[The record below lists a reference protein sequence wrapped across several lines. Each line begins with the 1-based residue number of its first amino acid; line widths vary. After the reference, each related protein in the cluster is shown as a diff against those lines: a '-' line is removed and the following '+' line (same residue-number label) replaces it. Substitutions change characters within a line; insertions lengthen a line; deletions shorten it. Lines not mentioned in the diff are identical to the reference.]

1 MDGVEESGNAAAFE
15 RAQRVLVG
23 GVNSPVRSFNS
34 VGGVP
39 YFVREARGAY
49 VTDVEGRTYLDYVQS
64 YGAVILGHA
73 DPRVTEAVSGA
84 AALGTTYGAP
94 TLGEV
99 RLAERIAARVQG
111 VEMVRLTSSGTEA
124 TMTAV
129 RLARGHTGRH
139 KIVKFEG
146 CYHGH
151 VDALLAS
158 AGSGAASL
166 GIPATAGVEPSVVAD
181 TAVVPYNELP
191 DLDESIAAVI
201 VEPVAANMGLV
212 PPEPG
217 FLEELRSRTAEMGI
231 LLIFDEVITGFRL
244 AYGGASTFFGI
255 TPDLWS
261 FGKVIGGG
269 LPIGAVAGPEAIM
282 STLAP
287 TGPVYQAGTLS
298 GNPVATAAGLAVF
311 DALEESSYAMLAGRA
326 QQLAEGLEKVI
337 SESGLPVQIPRVGSL
352 MGIFFAD
359 APVKNYRDATASVS
373 KGIYPKFFHAMLRRG
388 IALAP
393 GPYEI
398 MFPGL
403 SHGIDE
409 IDRTIDIASAAANE
423 AREALLSPG

>member
-1 MDGVEESGNAAAFE
+1 MVGVENDGNAAAFD
-15 RAQRVLVG
+15 RAQKVLVG

-39 YFVREARGAY
+39 YFVREAHGAY
-49 VTDVEGRTYLDYVQS
+49 VTDVEGRAYLDYVQS

-73 DPRVTEAVSGA
+73 DPRVTKAVSDA
-84 AALGTTYGAP
+84 ASLGTTYGAP

-99 RLAERIAARVQG
+99 RLAEEIASRVAG

-151 VDALLAS
+151 VDALLTS

-181 TAVVPYNELP
+181 TRVLPYNEP
-191 DLDESIAAVI
+191 PELDESIAAVI

-212 PPEPG
+212 PPDPG
-217 FLEELRSRTAEMGI
+217 FLEELRRRTSEVGA

-244 AYGGASTFFGI
+244 ARGGASTFFGI
-255 TPDLWS
+255 TPDLWT

-269 LPIGAVAGPEAIM
+269 LPIGAVAGPETIM

-287 TGPVYQAGTLS
+287 IGPVYQAGTLS
-298 GNPVATAAGLAVF
+298 GNPVATAAGIAVL
-311 DALEESSYAMLAGRA
+311 DALAEPSYAMLSGRA
-326 QQLAEGLEKVI
+326 QQLAEGLQKVI
-337 SESGLPVQIPRVGSL
+337 SESGLPVQIPRVGPL
-352 MGIFFAD
+352 LGIFFTD
-359 APVKNYRDATASVS
+359 TPVRGYREAVASVS
-373 KGIYPKFFHAMLRRG
+373 RGVYPKFFHAMLRRG

-403 SHGIDE
+403 GHSIDDIE
-409 IDRTIDIASAAANE
+409 RTIDIASAAANE
-423 AREALLSPG
+423 AREAMLSRG